1 MKKICRSLAC
11 AVIAVAM
18 LFAIAGCSEQ
28 PNKKSNG
35 MATAIGLGS
44 SNCITEA
51 TVIVDGY
58 GDVKRVLFD
67 EIFPVKDVTSFEG
80 LAISNIPNTDPKV
93 PYVPEKVAIGKSNYF
108 KYLQIGDKYFEAN
121 ATTANKYAEIGV
133 TSGAIGDLVA
143 YCETEAGVKWYY
155 DSFIAGKMQVCAID
169 DKIGKQVGDI
179 KLANAGSFNTANGS
193 MRKRYSKYWD
203 ATGTGL
209 IVGNLGFKG
218 NMDML
223 ENYLITYGFAGSD
236 NIKLPVKGESLFN
249 EINGITTGA
258 TLSADTAKYIAVAQ
272 KAYDQAIKMSK

>member
-35 MATAIGLGS
+35 MATAIGLGHQ
-44 SNCITEA
+44 NCITEA

-58 GDVKRVLFD
+58 GEVLKVQFD
-67 EIFPVKDVTSFEG
+67 EIFPVNNVTNFDG
-80 LAISNIPNTDPKV
+80 LSATADKILIPGSETKPV
-93 PYVPEKVAIGKSNYF
+93 NYYA
-108 KYLQIGDKYFEAN
+108 YLHIGDKYFKG
-121 ATTANKYAEIGV
+121 TLTADNKSVSYAQIGA
-133 TSGAIGDLVA
+133 TSGAIGDLVE
-143 YCETEAGVKWYY
+143 YCKTEEGVKWYY
-155 DSFIAGKMQVCAID
+155 DSFIAGKMNVCKVDATGTAIGGVTLKD
-169 DKIGKQVGDI
+169 DKT
-179 KLANAGSFNTANGS
+179 FNTANGS
-193 MRKRYSKYWD
+193 MRKRYSKYWSTSG
-203 ATGTGL
+203 TGTIGQ
-209 IVGNLGFKG
+209 IGGLGFNG

-258 TLSADTAKYIAVAQ
+258 TLNADTAKYIAVAQ
-272 KAYDQAIKMSK
+272 KAYDEAIKMSK